1 MADPTDPSGST
12 LVCPACQKPVD
23 KDAWVLHPRYCAAR
37 DDVAGDHSSAPT
49 RTAATSS
56 VLTSPSGAEVVGSHG
71 APPHPAFAPSAPPMT
86 RRTRGGSSE
95 ITTYL
100 VVGVV
105 LQFVGGLLL
114 AFGLVAGVA
123 SSFDTGE
130 SDSGLGS
137 VIVLLLGWA
146 ATIAGTFCLLV
157 GVIAK
162 GVQIG
167 NRAT

>member
-1 MADPTDPSGST
+1 MAQPGPSSRT
-12 LVCPACQKPVD
+12 LVCPACHMQVD

-37 DDVAGDHSSAPT
+37 DDLESDPSLAPSSA
-49 RTAATSS
+49 AARQFDPLSA
-56 VLTSPSGAEVVGSHG
+56 SGSEVVGSSGGLQG
-71 APPHPAFAPSAPPMT
+71 AAFGPSGPPMS
-86 RRTRGGSSE
+86 RSVRGKSSE

-105 LQFVGGLLL
+105 LQFLGGLLL
-114 AFGLVAGVA
+114 AFGFVAGVA

-137 VIVLLLGWA
+137 VLVLLLGWA

-167 NRAT
+167 NRAS